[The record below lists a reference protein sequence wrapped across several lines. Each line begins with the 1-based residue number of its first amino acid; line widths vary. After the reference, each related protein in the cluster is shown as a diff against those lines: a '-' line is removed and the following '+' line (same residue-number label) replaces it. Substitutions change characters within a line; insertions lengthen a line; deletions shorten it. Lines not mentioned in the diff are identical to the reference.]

1 MKRKLSVLVI
11 AALILNMIPVPVN
24 AALSI
29 TNVTD
34 QNMNPISSGVY
45 GDLVYVFGDGVISG
59 LDVNLYWDIVTA
71 WDGEQGLLNSSIGQ
85 PSGAF
90 EIWFEVPEAV
100 KGSHYLW
107 IRDSDT
113 PSHTDGPVLF
123 TVNPSMT
130 VTPRSGIKNDPVT
143 INGYGFGDEVD
154 VDPIEFDGSPLTTN
168 PSVPV
173 TDGVGSWE
181 ATFNVPDITDADYD
195 ITAEDEDANTASVS
209 FKVGPAMTL
218 DLAEGSVG
226 TVVEITGRGFTSSG
240 TVTSVTLDDI
250 VCKVL
255 DTGDMNINSNGAF
268 TLEFVIPSVG
278 TADKE
283 YILEVTDS
291 GAKSADMD
299 FLVTNITTIELE
311 LQFGGPGSRIGI
323 TGHNFAAISGLS
335 VVIKFDGT
343 TIETLYTNSNGD
355 ISGTIM
361 IPAKSYG
368 NYQVEAE
375 QGIYNIQVSEGFRVG
390 AILTILAPITGPT
403 GTRVTLTG
411 IGFTPSGKWD
421 AYFGGVSIFEDEDVS
436 GDTTLS
442 GFFYI
447 PTVESG
453 EHTLTVVDLDADIE
467 VEAAFT
473 VTESTSLSF
482 DPESGPVGFN
492 VSVEGM
498 YFAES
503 TGGIGVDF
511 VIYNSTGDWAM
522 DVYEGDGSPTTDE
535 DGAFSAWWA
544 VPDVLSLGS
553 YTVNATDDEGLFSQ
567 FAFEVVSKFLSITPH
582 KSAYNRGDPV
592 RFNIESS
599 FEEVGSYIRIFDPE
613 GSFVWQTDDLD
624 SWIEGDITYLAPFY
638 TQTAGGNIMVLGDD
652 APLGNW
658 TWTWYDSDDVAL
670 SSGIFTVEEPTP
682 DDGGDGDDPG
692 DGVTDEVI
700 DELQQGLQGLEEEIA
715 QLSSDLEEALQTIE
729 DLTSSTA
736 ESISE
741 IEDTLENTAAGA
753 AESMQ
758 DAEEAKTLAT
768 EAKSVADEAIDG
780 LDAAMSAADAAKN
793 EADAAK
799 ADAEKALN
807 SSSGMTL
814 MVYAALGISLVVAA
828 LTFIGPLKITR
839 KPPG

>member
-1 MKRKLSVLVI
+1 MKRKISVLVI
-11 AALILNMIPVPVN
+11 AALILQMIPVPVN

-29 TNVTD
+29 TDVTD
-34 QNMNPISSGVY
+34 ESMNPISSGVY

-59 LDVNLYWDIVTA
+59 LNVSLYWDIVMA
-71 WDGEQGLLNSSIGQ
+71 WDGEAGLLNSSIAL
-85 PSGAF
+85 PSGVF
-90 EIWFEVPEAV
+90 EVWFEVPEAV
-100 KGSHYLW
+100 NGSHYLW
-107 IRDSDT
+107 IRDNDT
-113 PSHTDGPVLF
+113 PAHTFGPELF

-130 VTPRSGIKNDPVT
+130 VSPRSGIKNDQIT
-143 INGYGFGDEVD
+143 LEGYGFGDEVD
-154 VDPIEFDGSPLTTN
+154 VDPIEFGGSSLATN

-173 TDGVGSWE
+173 TDEVGSWE
-181 ATFNVPDITDADYD
+181 ATFNIPDETDADYD
-195 ITAEDEDANTASVS
+195 ITAEDEVGNTASVV

-226 TVVEITGRGFTSSG
+226 TVVGVTGRGFTSSG
-240 TVTSVTLDDI
+240 SVTSITLDGI
-250 VCKVL
+250 GCEVL
-255 DTGDMNINSNGAF
+255 DTGDLDINSNGAF
-268 TLEFVIPSVG
+268 TLELVIPSVS
-278 TADKE
+278 TADEE
-283 YILEVTDS
+283 YILEIGDD
-291 GAKSADMD
+291 GGKSADID

-311 LQFGGPGSRIGI
+311 PQFGGPGSSVVI
-323 TGHNFAAISGLS
+323 TGHNFAARSGS
-335 VVIKFDGT
+335 DVVIKFDGT
-343 TIETLYTNSNGD
+343 PIETLDTNSNGD
-355 ISGTIM
+355 ISGTIL
-361 IPAKSYG
+361 IPAKSTG

-375 QGIYNIQVSEGFRVG
+375 QITYNIQVSETFRVG
-390 AILTILAPITGPT
+390 VILTILAPQTGPT

-411 IGFTPSGKWD
+411 LGFTPSGKWD
-421 AYFGGVSIFEDEDVS
+421 AYFGDVTIFEDEDVS

-442 GFFYI
+442 GYFYI
-447 PTVESG
+447 PTVEAG

-522 DVYEGDGSPTTDE
+522 DVYEGVGSVTTDE

-567 FAFEVVSKFLSITPH
+567 FAFDVVSKFIAIAPH
-582 KSAYNRGDPV
+582 KSSYNRGDTV

-599 FEEVGSYIRIFDPE
+599 FEEVGSYITIFDPN
-613 GSFVWQTDDLD
+613 GSFIWQTDDLD
-624 SWIEGDITYLAPFY
+624 SWIESDITYLAPFY
-638 TQTAGGNIMVLGDD
+638 TQTAGGNTMILGDD

-670 SSGIFTVEEPTP
+670 SSGIFTVEEPTTP
-682 DDGGDGDDPG
+682 DDNGDGTG

-700 DELQQGLQGLEEEIA
+700 DELQQDLQDLEEEIA

-729 DLTSSTA
+729 DITSSTA
-736 ESISE
+736 ESIDE
-741 IEDTLENTAAGA
+741 FEGTLEDTAEDA
-753 AESMQ
+753 AESKQ

-768 EAKSVADEAIDG
+768 EAKSVADQAKDSVDEAK
-780 LDAAMSAADAAKN
+780 SAADEAKGV
-793 EADAAK
+793 ADEAK

-807 SSSGMTL
+807 SSSGMKL

-828 LTFIGPLKITR
+828 MNFLGPLQISR